1 MEEKD
6 RIKILHIT
14 THMGGGVGKV
24 ISDLAVHDTQYT
36 HSILLLE
43 EPEKKQFIDKCN
55 KAGINVKVNSSQTE
69 TVCALNNSDVV
80 ILHWWHHPLMCKFL
94 YHFPKCGIRLI
105 LWSHVSGCTY
115 PFYHMIFAPNFTK
128 YFLLHNVPFKINIGT
143 LYSEKKLPKKLF

>member
-55 KAGINVKVNSSQTE
+55 KS
-69 TVCALNNSDVV
+69 
-80 ILHWWHHPLMCKFL
+80 ILH
-94 YHFPKCGIRLI
+94 
-105 LWSHVSGCTY
+105 
-115 PFYHMIFAPNFTK
+115 
-128 YFLLHNVPFKINIGT
+128 
-143 LYSEKKLPKKLF
+143 KLKPYAL